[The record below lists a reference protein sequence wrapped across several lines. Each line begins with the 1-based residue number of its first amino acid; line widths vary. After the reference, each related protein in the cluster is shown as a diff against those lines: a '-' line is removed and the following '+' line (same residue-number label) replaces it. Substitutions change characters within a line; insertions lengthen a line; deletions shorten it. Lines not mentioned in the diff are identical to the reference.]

1 MKGKY
6 EIVVKDSRIQYK
18 FTITRNITILRG
30 DSATGK
36 TTLINMI
43 AAYQQD
49 KESSGVTIIS
59 QKDCVVLTTYNWQII
74 LSQLDDKIV
83 FIDEGA
89 SFVKTKEFAKMIQNS
104 TNYYV
109 IVTRVSLFEL
119 PYSVKEI
126 YGIKNS
132 SGNRYQGT
140 KRLYSEFYH
149 ISRQM
154 QFLGIRIDE
163 FITKYDKL
171 CLIGT

>member
-59 QKDCVVLTTYNWQII
+59 QKDCVVLTAYNW
-74 LSQLDDKIV
+74 
-83 FIDEGA
+83 
-89 SFVKTKEFAKMIQNS
+89 
-104 TNYYV
+104 
-109 IVTRVSLFEL
+109 
-119 PYSVKEI
+119 
-126 YGIKNS
+126 
-132 SGNRYQGT
+132 
-140 KRLYSEFYH
+140 
-149 ISRQM
+149 
-154 QFLGIRIDE
+154 
-163 FITKYDKL
+163 
-171 CLIGT
+171 